1 MGYNLGVLKYVMFE
15 LLVRYSNAKR
25 VIEYIGIEFRGEV
38 HIRIRN
44 VESSS
49 CK

>member
-1 MGYNLGVLKYVMFE
+1 MEYNLGVLKYVMFE
-15 LLVRYSNAKR
+15 LPIRYSNAKK
-25 VIEYIGIEFRGEV
+25 ITEYIGIEFRGEV
-38 HIRIRN
+38 HIRIRD